1 MNCDIFYLKEF
12 IFALMESPAK
22 ILIVDDEPDI
32 LEFLNYNFT
41 KEGYTVFTA
50 SNGVDGITMAQKHQP
65 ALILL
70 DVMMPELDG
79 IEVCEQLRSYPKFK
93 DTIIIFLT
101 ARKEAYSE
109 IAGFSAGA
117 DDFVTKPVR
126 PKVLL
131 ARVKAFL
138 RKKESKQSSQNS
150 HIFGDLTINI
160 EKRIVEVNGETI
172 ELPKKEFEILS
183 LLSSRPEK
191 IFSRD
196 EIYHKVWGS
205 GIIVGDRTLDVHIR
219 KLRKLIGKNYIK
231 TSKGVGYAFT
241 Y

>member
-1 MNCDIFYLKEF
+1 
-12 IFALMESPAK
+12 MEGTK

-32 LEFLNYNFT
+32 LEFLRYNFT
-41 KEGYTVFTA
+41 KDGYVVFTA
-50 SNGVDGITMAQKHQP
+50 SNGSDGIRLAQKHLP
-65 ALILL
+65 ELIIL
-70 DVMMPELDG
+70 DVMMPNQDG
-79 IEVCEQLRSYPKFK
+79 VEVCEQLRSYPAFK

-101 ARKEAYSE
+101 ARRESYSE
-109 IAGFSAGA
+109 IAGFEAGA

-131 ARVKAFL
+131 ARVKALL
-138 RKKESKQSSQNS
+138 RRKQATEKGQNVAQS
-150 HIFGDLTINI
+150 VFGNLVLDL
-160 EKRIVEVNGETI
+160 EKRIVKIDEEVI
-172 ELPKKEFEILS
+172 ELPKKEFQILQ

-196 EIYHKVWGS
+196 EIYHNVWGS

-219 KLRKLIGKNYIK
+219 KLRKLIGKQYIK
-231 TSKGVGYAFT
+231 TSKGFGYAFT

>member
-1 MNCDIFYLKEF
+1 
-12 IFALMESPAK
+12 MEGTK

-32 LEFLNYNFT
+32 LEFLRYNFT
-41 KEGYTVFTA
+41 KDGYVVFTA
-50 SNGVDGITMAQKHQP
+50 SNGSDGIRLAQKHLP
-65 ALILL
+65 ELIIL
-70 DVMMPELDG
+70 DVMMPNQDG
-79 IEVCEQLRSYPKFK
+79 VEVCEQLRSYPAFK

-101 ARKEAYSE
+101 ARRESYSE
-109 IAGFSAGA
+109 IAGFEAGA

-131 ARVKAFL
+131 ARVKALL
-138 RKKESKQSSQNS
+138 RRKQSTEKGQNVAQS
-150 HIFGDLTINI
+150 VFGNLVLDL
-160 EKRIVEVNGETI
+160 EKRIVKIDEEVI
-172 ELPKKEFEILS
+172 ELPKKEFQILQ

-196 EIYHKVWGS
+196 EIYHNVWGS

-219 KLRKLIGKNYIK
+219 KLRKLIGKQYIK
-231 TSKGVGYAFT
+231 TSKGFGYAFT